1 MPRFGLREFSVPD
14 YRGSLP
20 AYDENNALWPR
31 ISQIGKMLHDMSWE
45 DGEYDDGT
53 GRTDEER
60 AADFERDAR
69 ENVKTSEDRKMDG
82 YSEYLDDQ
90 SRLSEDEKKTL
101 AAEQQLEDERNRKNI
116 GFGGDRSGGMD
127 RQRQLAEGTAERR
140 EPGEWGDSRTASP
153 TRRKAE
159 EIVEVFPNANMDE
172 IGTFF
177 PEQFRETEA
186 SKQAMKQYMD
196 KMRWEDE
203 MQGYRPLPT
212 R

>member
-45 DGEYDDGT
+45 DKGE
-53 GRTDEER
+53 DEDVETPADQRSEQER
-60 AADFERDAR
+60 EADFEREALN
-69 ENVKTSEDRKMDG
+69 NVRTTEDKKMEG
-82 YSEYLDDQ
+82 Y
-90 SRLSEDEKKTL
+90 RPM
-101 AAEQQLEDERNRKNI
+101 AERASNVD
-116 GFGGDRSGGMD
+116 MD
-127 RQRQLAEGTAERR
+127 RMKQLAEGTAERR
-140 EPGEWGDSRTASP
+140 EPGEWGDSRTETSP

-159 EIVEVFPNANMDE
+159 EIAEVFPNANMDD
-172 IGTFF
+172 IAMFF

-196 KMRWEDE
+196 KMRWEDD